1 MNDSLTAGQIIEVT
15 VTRLEHYGAFCD
27 FEGRTGLITLPEIS
41 WSITRHP
48 GDRLTVG
55 ERLKVKVIM
64 APPGREFSASIR
76 QVHPER
82 DPWIDPSRF
91 RVGSIHEGRVT
102 LLIDYGCF
110 IELCPGVRGLLKK
123 ENEPHPLNVGDRVN
137 VQVVMMDERLR
148 KVEVVLRPPDLSTP
162 GNA

>member
-91 RVGSIHEGRVT
+91 RVGSIHEGKVT
-102 LLIDYGCF
+102 QVLDYGYF
-110 IELCPGVRGLLKK
+110 IELYPDVRGLLKK
-123 ENEPHPLNVGDRVN
+123 ENWPRPMQVGEQAK
-137 VQVVMMDERLR
+137 VQVISMDARLR
-148 KVEVVLRPPDLSTP
+148 KIEVVLCPADALP
-162 GNA
+162 

>member
-41 WSITRHP
+41 WSITRNP
-48 GDRLTVG
+48 ADRLTVG

-76 QVHPER
+76 QVHPEL
-82 DPWIDPSRF
+82 DPWIDPARF
-91 RVGSIHEGRVT
+91 RIGSIHEGKVMQV
-102 LLIDYGCF
+102 LDYGCF
-110 IELCPGVRGLLKK
+110 IELYPDVRGLLKK
-123 ENEPHPLNVGDRVN
+123 ENWPHPMQVGEQAK
-137 VQVVMMDERLR
+137 VQVISVDARLR
-148 KVEVVLRPPDLSTP
+148 KIEVVLCASDALPLGD
-162 GNA
+162 A